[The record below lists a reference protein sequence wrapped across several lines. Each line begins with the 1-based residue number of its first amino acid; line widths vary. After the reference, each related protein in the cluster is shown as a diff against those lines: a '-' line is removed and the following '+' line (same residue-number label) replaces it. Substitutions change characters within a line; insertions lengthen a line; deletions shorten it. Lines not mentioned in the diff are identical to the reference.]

1 MQDKT
6 LNVRASLQVTSNF
19 QTQAQTMQATL
30 IVEAEVAKAFAYTYL
45 TSCVGHSAVIVLLPP
60 LGMLSVLAPQ
70 VSHSCDMMTRKICM
84 FDYSW
89 KLSAS

>member
-30 IVEAEVAKAFAYTYL
+30 IVEAEVAKAFAYTCIY
-45 TSCVGHSAVIVLLPP
+45 
-60 LGMLSVLAPQ
+60 
-70 VSHSCDMMTRKICM
+70 VSDFLRRALSCDC
-84 FDYSW
+84 
-89 KLSAS
+89 ASSTLGYAKCTGTTSVALL